1 MIAVIT
7 GDIINSRGVNSD
19 IWLPKLKRYMENAFG
34 DNSKWEIYRGD
45 SFQVETTVVE
55 ALEVALCIKALV
67 KTNAQIDVRMSIG
80 VGDKSYNGSRVTES
94 NGTAFIY
101 SGDGIELMKNN
112 TLFIKTP
119 WTDINDYFE
128 TILKL
133 ISFISDD
140 WKPATSESIYYSLV
154 NKGLRQKEL
163 AVLMG
168 KRSSTVSL
176 ALKRGGYNEIM
187 GAVELYRKK
196 IEQCTSCYCG

>member
-7 GDIINSRGVNSD
+7 GDIINSREVNSD
-19 IWLPKLKRYMENAFG
+19 IWLPRLKKYLDIAVG
-34 DNSKWEIYRGD
+34 DSAKWEIYRGD
-45 SFQVETTVVE
+45 SFQLETTVGN

-67 KTNAQIDVRMSIG
+67 KINAQIDVRMSIG
-80 VGDKSYNGSRVTES
+80 VGDKSYSGSRVTES
-94 NGTAFIY
+94 NGTAFIN

-119 WTDINDYFE
+119 WPDINDYFE

-133 ISFISDD
+133 ISFISDG
-140 WKPATSESIYYSLV
+140 WKPATSEAVYYSLA
-154 NKGLRQKEL
+154 NKGLKQKEL

-176 ALKRGGYNEIM
+176 ALKRGGYSEIM
-187 GAVELYRKK
+187 EAVELYTKN
-196 IEQCTSCYCG
+196 IEQCTI